1 MEELLKTK
9 LIDLAKQKAFF
20 DKEDELVVDWVGSN
34 VDDAYDMGSDDG
46 QILLAREILETFCI
60 KY

>member
-9 LIDLAKQKAFF
+9 LINLAKKKAFF
-20 DKEDELVVDWVGSN
+20 DKEDDLVVDWVGSN
-34 VDDAYDMGSDDG
+34 VDDAYDMGVDDG
-46 QILLAREILETFCI
+46 QIMLARQILETFCI

>member
-9 LIDLAKQKAFF
+9 LINLAKKKAFF
-20 DKEDELVVDWVGSN
+20 DKEDECVVEWVGSN
-34 VDDAYDMGSDDG
+34 VDDAYELGNDDG